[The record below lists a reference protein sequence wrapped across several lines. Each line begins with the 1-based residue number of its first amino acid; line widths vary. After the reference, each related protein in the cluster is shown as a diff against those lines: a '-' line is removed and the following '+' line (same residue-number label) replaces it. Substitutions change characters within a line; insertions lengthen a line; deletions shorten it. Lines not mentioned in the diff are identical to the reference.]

1 MATNNS
7 HETPSPSASSLFL
20 PLGRRMSRRDSR
32 ASIATEV
39 DKETLTEALN
49 QIHTAASQ
57 SDTLTVFNE
66 YTAPPSGV
74 VSNDSKGITSELQG
88 GISGLYN
95 RFRSSVAGAKDLSPG
110 LSKVPEASSGQV
122 LRDDTSTRSSNQST
136 PSFRPLSDGNRL
148 PQNDTITSVPSS
160 GQPSRLHSPTLVS
173 FEAAGAGNLIH
184 GRPSAKLSTKPLT
197 QSSKS
202 SVPST
207 PALKSP
213 VGALKTQSGATDP
226 TVSEVSVVALKD
238 NSKNGAKFDQQSTA
252 GREDQTAENE
262 KTLRVPSQ
270 SSKQGPDFPDHQLP
284 SPKMSDG
291 IFQET
296 RKRDARSLHEREG
309 SFHSIHLPEPVS
321 SQYSRSST
329 TVDVS
334 ADSCSKLSES
344 QTLARS
350 STRESSGPPSKSQ
363 NPLRLMTNE
372 ASLKQMAAQNVPT
385 ESSGSVASSGFPAF
399 NNNPAVIVKRP
410 TDRLTPRVS
419 QSRLPGFARTAS
431 SDSMATSQIASSHIR
446 FNNAGKDGPTDSAAE
461 AVSTPKIIVNKLRSK
476 LLSKEFWMRD
486 ENAKDCFRC
495 QEQFTTFRRKH
506 HCRTCG
512 QIFDSKCTRLLPGDY
527 FGINSTV
534 RVCLPCEAM
543 VTAHDSDSSDYSVDD
558 AASPSPMA
566 NFRPHTPI
574 SEQQLKHDHV
584 LEDDDAASIVSQPL
598 DHMTKTPTMGIPV
611 RRAIDSSNRRSAILE
626 FDSDRPLPRPSSSRS
641 LRTSHSIGHGHRR
654 NHSKHQ
660 HIRSFKS
667 YHEERAP
674 FQRRIGEEQED
685 ETGKPAFHRDS
696 ITDLDYNQDVSEN
709 STSEDEPSN
718 IFSTMESRLSKSTPD
733 TEKAAFGGLL
743 AATKK
748 ARYRSVD
755 RHGGSLLN
763 PHRDADEI
771 SINSSRAVNLP
782 RAGRRRNLSVAS
794 SVHQYLSPR
803 SVREPHILNPSQHGT
818 PSPLISPAQNP
829 LPGKS
834 RLTRSASMRGEGAP
848 AVELNRASLQHV
860 RKLLRQQLQDAGIP
874 KVNSWETALMP
885 ILLKATDEVDPDVQH
900 GDDLD
905 IRHYVKLKKI
915 PGGRPGDT
923 AYVSGLVF
931 TKNLALKSMPRS
943 ILRPNILIV
952 TFPLEYARHEQHFM
966 SLAPVIRQEREYLE
980 NLVNRI
986 AALGP
991 HLLLAQ
997 KNISGLA
1004 LQLLEKA
1011 NIATAYNV
1019 KASVLEAV
1027 SRCSQT
1033 RIITSMD
1040 KLVARPAHTGTCESF
1055 DVKTYVF
1062 NGRKRTYIFV
1072 SGCLPQLGCTIAL
1085 RGAERDILAKIKRIT
1100 EFMVY
1105 VVYNLKLETCLMR
1118 DEFALIPSIAD
1129 DGSVA
1134 SQKDSRGAAVLQ
1146 QTSISAVNQ
1155 RLQDQNQNHEDQ
1167 SKSPS
1172 SDNAFSQK
1180 AQSSNPPIRLES
1192 NDSSEIPDDIPVPTF
1207 YEDMV
1212 EKHQT
1217 KILSAS
1223 PFVKFMQPYLL
1234 MRARELE
1241 RRVAYLKRL
1250 RDQDISIDPAVE
1262 DKSKGQKF
1270 TLIQPE
1276 MVHASLSGASKKV
1289 REILHAVHDSEYD
1302 KALHN
1307 YETQKR
1313 QWETY
1318 LSGNRNLFDPYSHQ
1332 NIVVLYSQV
1341 CTTTSVP
1348 CFGPELLGLAF
1359 YDEHESTDQFVPD
1372 STLGQYVED
1381 LCYGANNLCT
1391 ANGCE
1396 RKMYEHHRQYVHGG
1410 AQVSVFVIPYPSK
1423 MRGMQETILM
1433 WSQCKICGNETPVI
1447 PMSNSTWKYSF
1458 GKYLELSFWSA
1469 DLHARA
1475 GICPHDLHRDHLRYF
1490 GFNDFALRFHYDSIN
1505 LLEII
1510 VPRMRITWKVE
1521 NTLKFRNEVY
1531 TKLEHRI
1538 NRFMLSIKA
1547 RIKTINSEAVLPE
1560 LAGTCQQEIEK
1571 LAKRANEEHIHLI
1584 RQLQD
1589 RYINSRHWETIPL
1602 NRAMRLTQEKVAEWD
1617 TTFTEFEKNFFP
1629 SEKDIRR
1636 LATLQLKKIFLD
1648 RDVSV
1653 TSLTSNEDSA
1663 TVHSQDTH
1671 DFVTEKIGA
1680 DGIVCDDTDP
1690 AAAKPRRMTQLSPE
1704 KTQNVLQ
1711 SVVEEHSG
1719 NPLSELTPVAE
1730 SGPGLSLEST
1740 LNASIPPTK
1749 ATPEDVQHLDLA
1761 MTAGLQKQS
1770 SRDSDS
1776 KSPSLTPTIP
1786 KTSSTPYDHLQLA
1799 DGTASV
1805 PDAARVNEAKEAAVE
1820 NKAAS
1825 QRDNPPRSAIPRLL
1839 DSSARGPGIGSTS
1852 GPSPPRPSP
1861 PLIRAQSQ
1869 PANSPSLRRE
1879 KAWSES
1885 ADAVSPPLP
1894 GFGSGPIKPTISPS
1908 LPSTEG
1914 HQKTSEKKFSNRFG
1928 LGHLK
1933 HGKLSKGHSL
1943 IPRSVAGHRNS
1954 RVTNLAKHF
1963 EQLSREFEKERI
1975 RERRQRAANSRHSRV
1990 YPLAS
1995 SKPIV
2000 EVYKNVHEAVE
2011 EKDASE
2017 ECFAHS
2023 NEPAD
2028 SLESRLSKAGESAG
2042 TVDGMARTNATDDSS
2057 DPLTFEDTAA
2067 ETTEGE
2073 PETMETSK
2081 TQSDTEEDHTDNE
2094 TSLLDD
2100 IEIPESPEDLVKM
2113 SAEDIDLKELPKNER
2128 TSLMRMLTTFW
2139 AERSASGWMA
2149 LEYPLTASD
2158 HIFADSDIIVREDE
2172 PSSLIAF
2179 ALDSDDYNSKLW
2191 SIQEHS
2197 EMQTPLPVDP
2207 DSPLEENQA
2216 DVMHSLLRATG
2227 THLKYQFQEGP
2238 AKMLCKIFFAE
2249 QFDAVRRKCGVS
2261 DRIVESL
2268 SRCAKWDSKG
2278 GKTKSLFLK
2287 TLDDRFVLKS
2297 LSPIET
2303 QAFLKFAPAYFQIM
2317 SEAFFHE
2324 LPSVIA
2330 KMLGFYQIIIK
2341 NPVTGM
2347 ECNWFLLVMENL
2359 FYDRTPTRIFDLKGS
2374 MRNRKIHSTGATN
2387 EVLLDENM
2395 VDFIYESPL
2404 FAREH
2409 SKKLL
2414 RGSVHNDTLFLARQN
2429 VMDYSLMI
2437 AIDEVRK
2444 ELVVGI
2450 IDCIRTYTWDKKL
2463 ESWIKERG
2471 LGGGGGGRNRPTV
2484 TSPKEYKKRF
2494 REAMGRYVL
2503 EAPNCWHQFR
2513 ASSALEKQRSLL
2525 MGDSEDREKDVF
2537 TERKSGE
2544 DNGVIGES

>member
-1 MATNNS
+1 M
-7 HETPSPSASSLFL
+7 
-20 PLGRRMSRRDSR
+20 D
-32 ASIATEV
+32 
-39 DKETLTEALN
+39 ALD

-57 SDTLTVFNE
+57 SHTLTVFNE
-66 YTAPPSGV
+66 YTAPPS
-74 VSNDSKGITSELQG
+74 VSTVNESKGIAGELQG

-95 RFRSSVAGAKDLSPG
+95 RFRSSVGASKDLGSA
-110 LSKVPEASSGQV
+110 LSKVPEVPSTQFA
-122 LRDDTSTRSSNQST
+122 RDDASTKSSNQST
-136 PSFRPLSDGNRL
+136 PSFKPSSSSTKF
-148 PQNDTITSVPSS
+148 PQMDLLQSFPSS
-160 GQPSRLHSPTLVS
+160 GQPSRLHSPTLTS
-173 FEAAGAGNLIH
+173 FEATAMDNLNHGNK
-184 GRPSAKLSTKPLT
+184 SAPKLSTRPI
-197 QSSKS
+197 SSTSKT

-207 PALKSP
+207 PAIKSP
-213 VGALKTQSGATDP
+213 TAPLKTQSGTTDP
-226 TVSEVSVVALKD
+226 TVSEVSVTALKED
-238 NSKNGAKFDQQSTA
+238 NKKGFKPDHSNSLGKGEL
-252 GREDQTAENE
+252 RNE
-262 KTLRVPSQ
+262 SDKSLRVPSYASNQ
-270 SSKQGPDFPDHQLP
+270 DATFPEHQFPSPRLQESAFPD
-284 SPKMSDG
+284 KKKSDV
-291 IFQET
+291 
-296 RKRDARSLHEREG
+296 RSLHEREG
-309 SFHSIHLPEPVS
+309 SLNSIHLPEPLT
-321 SQYSRSST
+321 SQHSRSST
-329 TVDVS
+329 TVEASVE
-334 ADSCSKLSES
+334 ALSKIAES
-344 QTLARS
+344 QPPARAV
-350 STRESSGPPSKSQ
+350 TRESSAPSSKTQ

-372 ASLKQMAAQNVPT
+372 ASLKQITAKNT
-385 ESSGSVASSGFPAF
+385 SGDTSSSVATTTFPAM
-399 NNNPAVIVKRP
+399 NGNPAVMVKRP

-419 QSRLPGFARTAS
+419 QSRLPGFARTSS
-431 SDSMATSQIASSHIR
+431 SDSMATNQNTTSHIR
-446 FNNAGKDGPTDSAAE
+446 FSNVGNDGPGDSRGGS
-461 AVSTPKIIVNKLRSK
+461 VGTPKIVLNKLRSK

-486 ENAKDCFRC
+486 ENAKDCFHC
-495 QEQFTTFRRKH
+495 QQQFTTFHRKH

-512 QIFDSKCTRLLPGDY
+512 QIFDNGCTTLLPGNS
-527 FGINSTV
+527 FGISGTV

-543 VTAHDSDSSDYSVDD
+543 ITAHDSDSSDYSADD
-558 AASPSPMA
+558 AAAPSPMTT
-566 NFRPHTPI
+566 FRPHTPI
-574 SEQQLKHDHV
+574 SEQQLKREAV
-584 LEDDDAASIVSQPL
+584 QDDDAASIVSQPL
-598 DHMTKTPTMGIPV
+598 DQMAKTPTMGIPV
-611 RRAIDSSNRRSAILE
+611 RRAIDGSKRRSAILE

-667 YHEERAP
+667 YHDERAP
-674 FQRRIGEEQED
+674 FQRRIGEEQD
-685 ETGKPAFHRDS
+685 DTGKPSFHRDS
-696 ITDLDYNQDVSEN
+696 VIDPDFNQDFSDN
-709 STSEDEPSN
+709 SSSDDEPS
-718 IFSTMESRLSKSTPD
+718 SVYPTTESRLSKSTPD
-733 TEKAAFGGLL
+733 NERAAFGGLL
-743 AATKK
+743 AAVRKGRSRTGD
-748 ARYRSVD
+748 RYT
-755 RHGGSLLN
+755 GSLLN
-763 PHRDADEI
+763 PNRDADET
-771 SINSSRAVNLP
+771 SVNSLRAVNLP
-782 RAGRRRNLSVAS
+782 RTSRRRNLSVAS

-803 SVREPHILNPSQHGT
+803 SVREPHSLAPPHHGT
-818 PSPLISPAQNP
+818 PSPLMSPGQAIV
-829 LPGKS
+829 PGRF
-834 RLTRSASMRGEGAP
+834 RLTRSASMKGAGAP

-860 RKLLRQQLQDAGIP
+860 RKILRQQLQDAEIP
-874 KVNSWETALMP
+874 KVDSWETALIP
-885 ILLKATDEVDPDVQH
+885 ILLKATDDVDPDVQH

-905 IRHYVKLKKI
+905 IRHYIKLKKI

-943 ILRPNILIV
+943 ISRPNILIV
-952 TFPLEYARHEQHFM
+952 TFPLEYARYEQHFM
-966 SLAPVIRQEREYLE
+966 SLEPVIRQEREYLE

-997 KNISGLA
+997 KNVSGLA
-1004 LQLLEKA
+1004 LQLLERA

-1019 KASVLEAV
+1019 KPSVLEAV

-1033 RIITSMD
+1033 RIVTSMD
-1040 KLVARPAHTGTCESF
+1040 KLAARPAHTGTCESF

-1062 NGRKRTYIFV
+1062 NGRKRTYMFI
-1072 SGCLPQLGCTIAL
+1072 SGCAPQLGCTIAL
-1085 RGAERDILAKIKRIT
+1085 RGSERDVLSKIKRIT

-1118 DEFALIPSIAD
+1118 DEFALIPTATE
-1129 DGSVA
+1129 DGSLFSHKETRNPLALHTPGIV
-1134 SQKDSRGAAVLQ
+1134 
-1146 QTSISAVNQ
+1146 AVNQ
-1155 RLQDQNQNHEDQ
+1155 RLRDQ
-1167 SKSPS
+1167 SESGEERLKPGLPVQGHGKGSEDVP
-1172 SDNAFSQK
+1172 QPLRI
-1180 AQSSNPPIRLES
+1180 QST
-1192 NDSSEIPDDIPVPTF
+1192 DSGEIPDDIPVPTF

-1250 RDQDISIDPAVE
+1250 RDQDVSSDPAVE
-1262 DKSKGQKF
+1262 EKNKGQKF
-1270 TLIQPE
+1270 TLIKPD
-1276 MVHASLSGASKKV
+1276 MVHTSLSGASKKV

-1302 KALHN
+1302 KARHN

-1341 CTTTSVP
+1341 STSTSVP
-1348 CFGPELLGLAF
+1348 CFGPELLALGF
-1359 YDEHESTDQFVPD
+1359 YDEHESADQFVPD

-1381 LCYGANNLCT
+1381 LCYSANNVCT
-1391 ANGCE
+1391 SNGCE
-1396 RKMYEHHRQYVHGG
+1396 RKMHEHHRQYVHGE
-1410 AQVSVFVIPYPSK
+1410 AQVSVFVIPYPAK

-1447 PMSNSTWKYSF
+1447 PMSSGTWKYSL

-1490 GFNDFALRFHYDSIN
+1490 GFKDFALRFHWDAIS

-1510 VPRMRITWKVE
+1510 VPRMRITWKVD
-1521 NTLKFRNEVY
+1521 NDLKFRNEVY

-1538 NRFMLSIKA
+1538 NKFMLSIKS
-1547 RIKTINSEAVLPE
+1547 RIKTINSDAVLPE
-1560 LAGTCQQEIEK
+1560 IADACQQEIEK
-1571 LAKRANEEHIHLI
+1571 LAKRASEEHVHLI

-1589 RYINSRHWETIPL
+1589 RYVNSRHWETIPL
-1602 NRAMRLTQEKVAEWD
+1602 NRALRFTQEKVAEWD
-1617 TTFTEFEKNFFP
+1617 TTFTDFEKNFFP

-1636 LATLQLKKIFLD
+1636 LATLQLRKIFLD

-1653 TSLTSNEDSA
+1653 TSLASTDEGPITPTS
-1663 TVHSQDTH
+1663 DTH
-1671 DFVTEKIGA
+1671 DVALNEKIESDEA
-1680 DGIVCDDTDP
+1680 VNTDP
-1690 AAAKPRRMTQLSPE
+1690 DSRPTRPRKLTQLSPE

-1719 NPLSELTPVAE
+1719 TLLNEAGAIVEPVPETDPDKTLSTSASP
-1730 SGPGLSLEST
+1730 PEST
-1740 LNASIPPTK
+1740 P
-1749 ATPEDVQHLDLA
+1749 DVRHLDLA
-1761 MTAGLQKQS
+1761 VPPGLYLQPSQ
-1770 SRDSDS
+1770 DIES
-1776 KSPSLTPTIP
+1776 KSISPSPP
-1786 KTSSTPYDHLQLA
+1786 MSKTSSSTSKASRQGDSA
-1799 DGTASV
+1799 DVVTNLGST
-1805 PDAARVNEAKEAAVE
+1805 NCEEAANE
-1820 NKAAS
+1820 RQGIS
-1825 QRDNPPRSAIPRLL
+1825 QRLQPNQQPSAIPRPL
-1839 DSSARGPGIGSTS
+1839 DQSSRRPGAGSG
-1852 GPSPPRPSP
+1852 GPSPP
-1861 PLIRAQSQ
+1861 LNRAQSQ
-1869 PANSPSLRRE
+1869 PATPSLRRE
-1879 KAWSES
+1879 QSSSGTVEAITSIQ
-1885 ADAVSPPLP
+1885 
-1894 GFGSGPIKPTISPS
+1894 GFGSGAP
-1908 LPSTEG
+1908 
-1914 HQKTSEKKFSNRFG
+1914 KTPNPQFSENPPKLGDKKLSDRFG
-1928 LGHLK
+1928 LSHLK

-1943 IPRSVAGHRNS
+1943 IPRSVVSRKDT

-1975 RERRQRAANSRHSRV
+1975 KERKQRAAKSRHSRL
-1990 YPLAS
+1990 YPLPS

-2011 EKDASE
+2011 EKDTSE
-2017 ECFAHS
+2017 ESLSHDDQL
-2023 NEPAD
+2023 AD
-2028 SLESRLSKAGESAG
+2028 SLQSQLGESGGSIDTAA
-2042 TVDGMARTNATDDSS
+2042 GMAKTSPTKDE
-2057 DPLTFEDTAA
+2057 TFHHEDAAA

-2081 TQSDTEEDHTDNE
+2081 TQSETEEDHSENE
-2094 TSLLDD
+2094 QSFIDD
-2100 IEIPESPEDLVKM
+2100 IPIPETAEDLVKM
-2113 SAEDIDLKELPKNER
+2113 TADDIDLKELPKNER
-2128 TSLMRMLTTFW
+2128 TSLLKLLTTFW
-2139 AERSASGWMA
+2139 AERSASGWTS
-2149 LEYPLTASD
+2149 LDYPLNASD

-2179 ALDSDDYNSKLW
+2179 ALDSDDYKSKLW
-2191 SIQEHS
+2191 SLLEH
-2197 EMQTPLPVDP
+2197 P
-2207 DSPLEENQA
+2207 ENQNPPPHPEGDLRESQA

-2238 AKMLCKIFFAE
+2238 AKMLCKIFYAE

-2268 SRCAKWDSKG
+2268 SRCLKWDSKG

-2374 MRNRKIHSTGATN
+2374 MRNRKVESTGAGG

-2429 VMDYSLMI
+2429 VMDYSLMV
-2437 AIDEVRK
+2437 AIDENRK

-2503 EAPNCWHQFR
+2503 EAP
-2513 ASSALEKQRSLL
+2513 K
-2525 MGDSEDREKDVF
+2525 
-2537 TERKSGE
+2537 
-2544 DNGVIGES
+2544 